1 MTTQR
6 GMATQSSSPPVVVTK
21 GLGKRFGTRWAL
33 AHLDLEIEGGQ
44 ALLVA
49 GSNGSGK
56 TTLLKLIAGLYR
68 PTAGSLTVRGL
79 DPVGDR
85 LQNRRALSMVGHH
98 SCLYERLSALESLRF
113 WARALG
119 RPSADSELIE
129 LLGEVGLA
137 ERRNSPVST
146 YSAGMRK
153 RLALARSR
161 LEDPSILLLDEPFAA
176 LDVAGQRQ
184 VEAWVERG
192 RKSGMTIVLASHQ
205 LEQAAAVCDR
215 AIVLEH
221 GQIAWM
227 GDARNLP
234 SAFERAS

>member
-1 MTTQR
+1 MTPPTT
-6 GMATQSSSPPVVVTK
+6 GTTAVATR
-21 GLGKRFGTRWAL
+21 GLGKRFGSLWAL
-33 AHLDLEIEGGQ
+33 AHVDLEIDRGQ

-56 TTLLKLIAGLYR
+56 TTLLKLLAGLYR
-68 PTAGSLTVRGL
+68 PTAGSLTVLGI
-79 DPVGDR
+79 DPVGER
-85 LQNRRALSMVGHH
+85 LACRRQLSMVGHH

-113 WARALG
+113 WARSLG
-119 RPSADSELIE
+119 RSNSDSELVE

-137 ERRNSPVST
+137 ERRDSLVST

-161 LEDPSILLLDEPFAA
+161 LEEPSLLLLDEPFAA

-192 RKSGMTIVLASHQ
+192 RENGMTIVLASHQ

-215 AIVLEH
+215 AVLLEQ
-221 GQIAWM
+221 GQMIWKGTAC
-227 GDARNLP
+227 DLP
-234 SAFERAS
+234 SAFDGSVRR